1 MVNKRGNLYR
11 AMDEILFRAKA
22 INRDF
27 DRERR
32 TNYKNGDWVYGL
44 ITKPYDERF
53 PKLPAEMRNTN
64 GIGGI
69 EVDYKTIGMWTGK
82 LDCEENYIFENDI
95 LQDVDTGEYVV
106 VQWFPEHSSF
116 MVWRIEINKIE
127 FLYSFLD
134 SKYKKLKVVGNI
146 YDGQNL
152 TDKAMEEFDYE
163 S

>member
-1 MVNKRGNLYR
+1 MNR
-11 AMDEILFRAKA
+11 EILFRAKA

-27 DRERR
+27 DREYRA
-32 TNYKNGDWVYGL
+32 NYKNGDWVYGL

-53 PKLPAEMRNTN
+53 PKLSAEMRNTD
-64 GIGGI
+64 GISGI

-116 MVWRIEINKIE
+116 MVWRIAINKIE

-134 SKYKKLKVVGNI
+134 SRYKKLKVIGN
-146 YDGQNL
+146 
-152 TDKAMEEFDYE
+152 KFDNGDLIDRE
-163 S
+163 REKFTNEN

>member
-1 MVNKRGNLYR
+1 MRGNFYR

-22 INRDF
+22 INRN
-27 DRERR
+27 EGWSYR

-44 ITKPYDERF
+44 VTTMYDNRF
-53 PKLPAEMRNTN
+53 PNLPAKMKNTDGVD
-64 GIGGI
+64 GID
-69 EVDYKTIGMWTGK
+69 VDYKTIGMWTGK
-82 LDCEENYIFENDI
+82 LDCEESYIFENDI
-95 LQDVDTGEYVV
+95 LQDIDTGEYVV

-116 MVWRIEINKIE
+116 MVWRITINKIE

-134 SKYKKLKVVGNI
+134 SKYKKLKVVGNV

-152 TDKAMEEFDYE
+152 IDKAIEEVDYE